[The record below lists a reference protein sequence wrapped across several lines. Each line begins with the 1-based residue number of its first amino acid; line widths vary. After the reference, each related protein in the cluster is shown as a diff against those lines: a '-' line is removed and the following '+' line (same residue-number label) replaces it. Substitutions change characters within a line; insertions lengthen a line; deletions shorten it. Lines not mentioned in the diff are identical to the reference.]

1 MMLLKPLCNSSSKRP
16 PSAAGTGAEASN
28 AGSVSVESFP
38 CVVDDR
44 YYLRRMKEILQDGL
58 PKPSPPA
65 RPDRLSGHV
74 FIGNQRNADDTTG
87 LRSDGIDHVLSCAAS
102 RRSTDSPYDGDSGII
117 DYFLIPAEDRED
129 FDITRYFDAAFLFL
143 DRVKR
148 RRGKVLVHCNMGVN
162 RSGAVVAAYLMV
174 DEKRNLLDVVSYL
187 KGKRKL
193 VLSNKGFRRQLV
205 QFARSRG
212 LLDPVIDTVTRI
224 SYMDDSKKGS
234 YEADEDDQRRLAKRE
249 EGRKMADGEAADGK
263 NSLRKLMRDLEE
275 ELRNGN
281 GDVDK
286 WSKRENENAKRNRN
300 EKKLETVN
308 DELVQNGDDSSPRH
322 LAIADKSGGTV
333 STRLVT
339 NAEPLRKFSS
349 SVQYWPAV
357 ADPVR
362 ASTPNTSN
370 DNIIANGELPDEKTA
385 VTKKRRS
392 LRTRKDVDK
401 SNQEPQKTTTST
413 VFCTLRAK
421 PKRNIEVRKRS
432 DLADNVNK
440 LEINDTQLIKRF
452 NDFPAVDFPSSS
464 TTFAQEEM
472 LSSTVS
478 LRARC
483 LSSTAVDR
491 PSSIGADTEING
503 FLVLLG
509 KKIVHAKSSSQWNL
523 TTQDREPAANFLTSE
538 TRLSRVITRS
548 RTNLNYV
555 PLSVSSFGGPSW
567 QSVEK
572 ISSTARNTNV
582 FVVRK
587 DKKETFFANN

>member
-1 MMLLKPLCNSSSKRP
+1 
-16 PSAAGTGAEASN
+16 
-28 AGSVSVESFP
+28 
-38 CVVDDR
+38 
-44 YYLRRMKEILQDGL
+44 MKEILQDGL
-58 PKPSPPA
+58 PKPSPPT
-65 RPDRLSGHV
+65 RPDRVSGHV
-74 FIGNQRNADDTTG
+74 FIGNQRNADDTTA

-102 RRSTDSPYDGDSGII
+102 RRSTDSPYDGDSGVI

-129 FDITRYFDAAFLFL
+129 FDITRFFDAAFLFL

-187 KGKRKL
+187 KSKRKL
-193 VLSNKGFRRQLV
+193 VLSNKGFRRQLI
-205 QFARSRG
+205 QFARSHG

-224 SYMDDSKKGS
+224 SYMDENKKEP
-234 YEADEDDQRRLAKRE
+234 YEADEDDQRRLAKRKE
-249 EGRKMADGEAADGK
+249 REKMATGREEVDEK
-263 NSLRKLMRDLEE
+263 YSLRKLMCELKE

-281 GDVDK
+281 DGDADK
-286 WSKRENENAKRNRN
+286 WSKRDREIEKRIRN
-300 EKKLETVN
+300 EKKLEAANV
-308 DELVQNGDDSSPRH
+308 ELVQNGDDSSPCH
-322 LAIADKSGGTV
+322 LAIAGTSGGTIW
-333 STRLVT
+333 TKLVK
-339 NAEPLRKFSS
+339 NAEPTKKFSS

-357 ADPVR
+357 SETAR
-362 ASTPNTSN
+362 ASTPVTSS
-370 DNIIANGELPDEKTA
+370 DNIIANGETPDEKMA

-392 LRTRKDVDK
+392 LRTRKDVEK
-401 SNQEPQKTTTST
+401 SNPEHQKTTTSS
-413 VFCTLRAK
+413 VFCTLRSK
-421 PKRNIEVRKRS
+421 PKRNIEVRKRN

-440 LEINDTQLIKRF
+440 LEINDTCPINRF
-452 NDFPAVDFPSSS
+452 KEFPAVDFPSSS
-464 TTFAQEEM
+464 ATFAQEEM
-472 LSSTVS
+472 LSSTVT
-478 LRARC
+478 LRTRC

-491 PSSIGADTEING
+491 PSTVAEPDTDFNG

-538 TRLSRVITRS
+538 TRQSRMITRS
-548 RTNLNYV
+548 RANLNDV

-587 DKKETFFANN
+587 DRKDTFFANN